1 MDTIETLVARVS
13 PAQLAEPGPSPAQL
27 DKILEAAAA
36 APDHG
41 RMKPWRF
48 IVVEGEARARFGEVM
63 AQSLARREPGSPE
76 GRLDA
81 ERRKALRSPT
91 IVIVAATIK
100 ENPNVPEVE
109 QIVAAGAAAQN
120 LLLAAHGMGLG
131 GFWRTGAVAY
141 DEQAKHEMGLGP
153 DDRVIGF
160 MYLGAVAMPGKP
172 RETDLAAVVTRW

>member
-1 MDTIETLVARVS
+1 MDTIETLVGRVS
-13 PAQLAEPGPSPAQL
+13 PAQLAEPGPTPAQL

-48 IVVEGEARARFGEVM
+48 IVVEGEARARLGEVM
-63 AQSLARREPGSPE
+63 AQSLKRREPESPE

-91 IVIVAATIK
+91 IVVVAATIK

-109 QIVAAGAAAQN
+109 QVVAAGAAAQN

-141 DEQAKHEMGLGP
+141 DEAAKRELGLGSE
-153 DDRVIGF
+153 DRVIGF
-160 MYLGAVAMPGKP
+160 MYLGSVAMPGKP